1 MFQTEWPVLLV
12 DDDPDVLAVSKLA
25 MRSFEIDG
33 VPIKL
38 FTATSKEEAVKLL
51 SGPLGSTALP
61 YIAVAFI
68 DVVMETDHAG
78 LDLCRYIR
86 ETQMNRMTTIYVRT
100 GQPGVAPE
108 RDVIDRYDINGYF
121 SKVET
126 TEDKLYSLVKA
137 GIRQFDFAS
146 MTVLEFQVIGRCIAN
161 AGSLEGLQRTL
172 DGVLSQIPLDPQGAP
187 TRANAYDCRVVILD
201 GDRRVAGS
209 YTEAEAVAER
219 DRLARLGLQPLTPS
233 GDACV
238 QHGRNHLIKAAATDV
253 HGEAWHLGSYPG
265 VPSPGDTLVL
275 LNFTKAIA
283 TLVKRARASGGQPT
297 RASG

>member
-25 MRSFEIDG
+25 MKSFEIDG
-33 VPIKL
+33 VPIRL

-61 YIAVAFI
+61 YISVAFI

-86 ETQMNRMTTIYVRT
+86 ETQMNRITTIYVRT
-100 GQPGVAPE
+100 GQPGIAPE

-126 TEDKLYSLVKA
+126 SEDKLYSLVKA

-146 MTVLEFQVIGRCIAN
+146 MTVLEFQVIGRAMA
-161 AGSLEGLQRTL
+161 AGGSVQSLQRAI
-172 DGVLSQIPLDPQGAP
+172 GEVLGQIPVDPTGAP
-187 TRANAYDCRVVILD
+187 SRVGGYDIRVGLFE
-201 GDRRVAGS
+201 GDRLLGGN
-209 YTEAEAVAER
+209 YDPKEAVAER
-219 DRLARLGLQPLTPS
+219 DRLVRLGLKPLNKS
-233 GDACV
+233 GDGYV
-238 QHGRNHLIKAAATDV
+238 QDGHHHLVKAAATDT
-253 HGEAWHLGSYPG
+253 HGDVWHLGRFPG
-265 VPSPGDTLVL
+265 VPSPGDTLIL
-275 LNFTKAIA
+275 LNFTKALA
-283 TLVKRARASGGQPT
+283 TIFHHAGARA
-297 RASG
+297 AA